1 MATAQK
7 RLQNR
12 VHVGAHSRNIMATRV
27 DVKAIR
33 DRFGENRETF
43 GKRVSASSRT
53 VRRWENG
60 EVAPSPMALKH
71 LDAIMAESEPPESP
85 RRRSEATQP

>member
-1 MATAQK
+1 
-7 RLQNR
+7 
-12 VHVGAHSRNIMATRV
+12 MATRV

-33 DRFGENRETF
+33 ERFGENREDF

-60 EVAPSPMALKH
+60 EVEPSQMALKH
-71 LDAIMAESEPPESP
+71 LDALRVESEPTSP
-85 RRRSEATQP
+85 RRRVTT